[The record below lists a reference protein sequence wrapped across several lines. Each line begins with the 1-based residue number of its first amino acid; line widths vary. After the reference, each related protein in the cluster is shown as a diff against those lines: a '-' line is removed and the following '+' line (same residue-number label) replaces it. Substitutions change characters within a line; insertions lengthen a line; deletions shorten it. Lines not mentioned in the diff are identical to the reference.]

1 MYQETTNNT
10 TLEKWSAA
18 MKAGERMGTLGELVA
33 QEKVIAVMKDGK
45 PLLRLEAGE
54 KSSWVKISDTTRS
67 KNLPAKDLMVT
78 YRRKINGDEGYIAQA
93 TAPGGVKPTE
103 AMLDAWLKGWN
114 TPFLTF

>member
-1 MYQETTNNT
+1 MSQETTTNT
-10 TLEKWSAA
+10 TLEAWSAA

-33 QEKVIAVMKDGK
+33 QDKVIAVMKDGK

-103 AMLDAWLKGWN
+103 DMLAAWLKG
-114 TPFLTF
+114 